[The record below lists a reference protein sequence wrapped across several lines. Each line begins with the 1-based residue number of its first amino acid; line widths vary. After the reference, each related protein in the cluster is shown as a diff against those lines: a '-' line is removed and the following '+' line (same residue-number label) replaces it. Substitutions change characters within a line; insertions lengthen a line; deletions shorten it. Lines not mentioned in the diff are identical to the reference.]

1 MNLLPSD
8 LPHPADATSLSK
20 PGFDILLAVSRAR
33 QAALPTVR
41 LLRERETDELH
52 AAAVGAVREM
62 LGGGV
67 QALDDGMLRP
77 ARFFDLSDEANGLPE
92 TVNSAFTRGFQPML
106 NPSSIK
112 ARTSALP
119 IPHDEDFME

>member
-33 QAALPTVR
+33 
-41 LLRERETDELH
+41 
-52 AAAVGAVREM
+52 
-62 LGGGV
+62 
-67 QALDDGMLRP
+67 LDDEVVRP

-92 TVNSAFTRGFQPML
+92 TVNGAFTRGFQPML
-106 NPSSIK
+106 KPSSIK

>member
-20 PGFDILLAVSRAR
+20 P
-33 QAALPTVR
+33 AANYSEGNLN
-41 LLRERETDELH
+41 
-52 AAAVGAVREM
+52 AVREM

-67 QALDDGMLRP
+67 QALDDEVVRP

-92 TVNSAFTRGFQPML
+92 TVNGAFTRGFQPML
-106 NPSSIK
+106 KPSSIK